1 MCVRE
6 NIMTVASKLNFYFII
21 IRYTMATATI
31 CDPHQGRKEN
41 QKLIAKSKNE
51 VRFWKCLLHCETIG
65 SVEHV
70 VDHQ

>member
-31 CDPHQGRKEN
+31 YDLHQGRNVINTSVSWCME
-41 QKLIAKSKNE
+41 
-51 VRFWKCLLHCETIG
+51 CEEDVCT
-65 SVEHV
+65 ECT
-70 VDHQ
+70 